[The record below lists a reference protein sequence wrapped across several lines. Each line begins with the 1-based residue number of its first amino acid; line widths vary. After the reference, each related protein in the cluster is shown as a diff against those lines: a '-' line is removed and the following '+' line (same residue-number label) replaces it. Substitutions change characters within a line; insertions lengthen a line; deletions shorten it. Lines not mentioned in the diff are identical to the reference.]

1 MVMKLYDYVSGMGTK
16 IVERITTNQSGLKS
30 VDHSGFIRFV
40 VNGRQESSKETL
52 TDEEEEGVF
61 ILRSM
66 DRFLEKQNAE
76 SIRHTMQAQE
86 DIFKQQVRYTC
97 IYIYIYIFII
107 IWIWSFKQEIFKF
120 MLSFEPNYILSSLSV
135 FEKDDISV

>member
-1 MVMKLYDYVSGMGTK
+1 MGTK
-16 IVERITTNQSGLKS
+16 IIERITTNPRGLKR

-52 TDEEEEGVF
+52 TDEKEEEEEEGVF

-76 SIRHTMQAQE
+76 SIRSTMQAQE

-97 IYIYIYIFII
+97 I
-107 IWIWSFKQEIFKF
+107 S
-120 MLSFEPNYILSSLSV
+120 LSGFGLSIQFHVWFWLRFLFLFFSSLVESNQTKKV
-135 FEKDDISV
+135 NLVSMDQL